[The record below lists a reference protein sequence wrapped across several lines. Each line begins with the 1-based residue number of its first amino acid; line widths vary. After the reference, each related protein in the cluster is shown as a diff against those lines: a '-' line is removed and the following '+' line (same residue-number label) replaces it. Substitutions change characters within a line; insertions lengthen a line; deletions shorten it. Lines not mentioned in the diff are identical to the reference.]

1 MKVVGL
7 SGAQGG
13 GKSSL
18 LIELQTRGWR
28 LDQFRVS
35 RAVQAEL
42 GWDSLDRVMDSPE
55 TMIEFQNEVFKQKFN
70 HDLVLCVKGSHEFEA
85 VRKQGGGI
93 TCEADPERAHRN
105 EFILTERTFAD
116 IWAYTSLWT
125 WRFHEQGKLTFNE
138 AIGFLTGYTQK
149 CADAQNQIYSGV
161 LLLPYMPAVVHWE
174 NDPNRA
180 SRSDVDSVY
189 EDVQRFVERKMPVGA
204 KRLTITTKTIAER
217 ADQVE
222 IFLRSI

>member
-18 LIELQTRGWR
+18 LIELENRRWR
-28 LDQFRVS
+28 LDKFRVS
-35 RAVQAEL
+35 RAVQAQL
-42 GWDSLDRVMDSPE
+42 GWETLDNVMSSPQ
-55 TMIEFQNEVFKQKFN
+55 TMMEFQEEVFRQKYN
-70 HDLVLCVKGSHEFEA
+70 HDLTLSVKGWHEFEG
-85 VRKQGGGI
+85 VGKQNGSI
-93 TCEADPERAHRN
+93 TCEADPEHDHRN

-125 WRFHEQGKLTFNE
+125 WKFHEQGKLTFDE
-138 AIGFLTGYTQK
+138 SLKFLSSYTKK
-149 CADAQNQIYSGV
+149 CADAQNLIYSAV
-161 LLLPYMPAVVHWE
+161 MVLPYMPDVVAWV

-180 SRSDVDSVY
+180 KREDVDTVF
-189 EDVQRFVERKMPVGA
+189 EDVERFVERKQPIDS
-204 KRLTITTKTIAER
+204 KKLRINTKSVAER

-222 IFLRSI
+222 TFLRSL

>member
-18 LIELQTRGWR
+18 LIELQARGWR

-35 RAVQAEL
+35 RAVQAQL
-42 GWDSLDRVMDSPE
+42 GWETLDNVMSSPQ
-55 TMIEFQNEVFKQKFN
+55 TMMEFQEEVFRQKYN
-70 HDLVLCVKGSHEFEA
+70 HDLTLSVQLEHEFEPVSRENIFA
-85 VRKQGGGI
+85 I
-93 TCEADPERAHRN
+93 ANPEHLQRN
-105 EFILTERTFAD
+105 SIVLTERTFAD

-125 WRFHEQGKLTFNE
+125 WKFHEQGKLTFDE
-138 AIGFLTGYTQK
+138 SLKFLTSYTKK
-149 CADAQNQIYSGV
+149 CADAQNLIYSAV
-161 LLLPYMPAVVHWE
+161 MILPYMPDVVAWV

-180 SRSDVDSVY
+180 KREDVDTVF
-189 EDVQRFVERKMPVGA
+189 EDVERFVERKQPIGS
-204 KRLTITTKTIAER
+204 KKLRINTKSVSER

-222 IFLRSI
+222 TFLRSL